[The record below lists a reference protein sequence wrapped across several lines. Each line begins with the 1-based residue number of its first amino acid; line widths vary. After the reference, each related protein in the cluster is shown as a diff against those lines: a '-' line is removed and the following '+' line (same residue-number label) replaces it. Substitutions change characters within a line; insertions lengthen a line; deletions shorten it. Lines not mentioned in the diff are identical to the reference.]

1 MKRLIGFL
9 TVLLFAYAGKLQAQ
23 KTTSFNFSRAAQ
35 AVGGW
40 VNVYGDPSVATVE
53 VTDAITGFHI
63 SSIAPA
69 NWAPFGVGCSYDGG
83 GGPGGTL
90 FPAAVMLNQWSQY
103 SDYYAIYNAAILQ
116 FKITRL
122 KVDSVYTL
130 KMTRSIND
138 LNSLYTP

>member
-1 MKRLIGFL
+1 MYKILL
-9 TVLLFAYAGKLQAQ
+9 VLAVLFISLSTQLKAQ

-69 NWAPFGVGCSYDGG
+69 NWAPLAAGCSFDGG
-83 GGPGGTL
+83 GPPGGTS
-90 FPAAVMLNQWSQY
+90 FPRAWWLNH
-103 SDYYAIYNAAILQ
+103 
-116 FKITRL
+116 
-122 KVDSVYTL
+122 
-130 KMTRSIND
+130 
-138 LNSLYTP
+138 

>member
-1 MKRLIGFL
+1 MKKVIGFL

-83 GGPGGTL
+83 GAPGGTF
-90 FPAAVMLNQWSQY
+90 FPAAVMLNHWSHF
-103 SDYYAIYNAAILQ
+103 SDYYAFFITAIPH
-116 FKITRL
+116 FKLTGL
-122 KVDSVYTL
+122 K
-130 KMTRSIND
+130 
-138 LNSLYTP
+138 LN

>member
-1 MKRLIGFL
+1 MKKLIGFL

-83 GGPGGTL
+83 AGRGGKF
-90 FPAAVMLNQWSQY
+90 FPAAVMSNKRSHSRDHYVLY
-103 SDYYAIYNAAILQ
+103 HHAI
-116 FKITRL
+116 R
-122 KVDSVYTL
+122 
-130 KMTRSIND
+130 
-138 LNSLYTP
+138 